1 MIHMKG
7 SVKIYIERESSLI
20 GFAEALHIKFNGE
33 LKASLM
39 NGERTTVYLEPDKY
53 FVEVYATGIF
63 STNSKSFNTPFLGS
77 GDEFKFKV
85 SAETNLVKNSI
96 KIYPFK
102 HISTKGK
109 TFLCYRRKDSEDITS
124 RIEDH
129 LVSVFGRN
137 SILKDTDFIDIG
149 DDFRKRI
156 KKELANCKIMLVIIG
171 KKWFKSNGEISEHVE
186 FEIYHGL
193 QNQIDI
199 IPVLVNGAQMPSYSE
214 LPLEIEDFANYNGIH
229 LRGDPDFKHGM
240 QKIIKSIEERI

>member
-1 MIHMKG
+1 MKG
-7 SVKIYIERESSLI
+7 SVKVYIEREESII
-20 GFAEALHIKFNGE
+20 GFAQALHFKFNGE
-33 LKASLM
+33 IKASLM
-39 NGERTTVYLEPDKY
+39 NGERTTIYLEPGKY

-63 STNSKSFNTPFLGS
+63 STDNKSFNTPFLGS

-85 SAETNLVKNSI
+85 GVETTLMKNPI

-102 HISTKGK
+102 HTSTKGK
-109 TFLCYRRKDSEDITS
+109 IFLCYRRKDSEDITS

-129 LVSVFGRN
+129 LVSVFGSN
-137 SILKDTDFIDIG
+137 NILKDTDFIDLG
-149 DDFRKRI
+149 DDFRKKI

-186 FEIYHGL
+186 FEIYNGL

-199 IPVLVNGAQMPSYSE
+199 IPVLVNGAQIPSYSE
-214 LPLEIEDFANYNGIH
+214 LPSEIEDLANYNGIH

-240 QKIIKSIEERI
+240 QKIIKSIQERL